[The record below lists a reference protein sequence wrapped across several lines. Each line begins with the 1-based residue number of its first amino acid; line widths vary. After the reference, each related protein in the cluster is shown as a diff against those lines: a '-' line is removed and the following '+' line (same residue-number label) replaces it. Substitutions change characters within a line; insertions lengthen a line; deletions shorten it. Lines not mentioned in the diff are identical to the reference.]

1 MWIIYTFFKIYAL
14 LIRLIFKKSFQQVK
28 KSHMLLITKGFSVFH
43 KSTGPTTITIP
54 FLYIF
59 IYFKEASHEI
69 QMSTK

>member
-1 MWIIYTFFKIYAL
+1 
-14 LIRLIFKKSFQQVK
+14 
-28 KSHMLLITKGFSVFH
+28 MLLITKGFSVFH